1 MDNVIATCLTIGAI
15 WFFLGLVLGALI
27 VAWFTGRNYGRGY
40 DDGFRQAQREEHA
53 A

>member
-1 MDNVIATCLTIGAI
+1 MSECLLAAMFTMSGGAI
-15 WFFLGLVLGALI
+15 IGLLLMGWI
-27 VAWFTGRNYGRGY
+27 KRNVYQNGY